1 MATAMSHSA
10 YRYLSRGP
18 AARVIALGA
27 GLLVGLALMG
37 VVATCSDAPDD
48 LLLATTTSVNDSG
61 LLDELVPVF
70 EQETGI
76 NVKVIAVGTGAAL
89 RMAELGN
96 ADALFVHA
104 PSAEL
109 ALVEAGDVIDR
120 RLVAYNDFLIAGP
133 ADDPA
138 GLAGLDD
145 IGVALTQLARAGA
158 DGRAIF
164 LSRGDDSGTHKR
176 ERALW
181 AAIDVQPLGEWYL
194 ESGQGMGATLQV
206 ASQRRAYVLTDRA
219 TFLAL
224 RDDLD
229 LVPLVQRDRSLIN
242 LYSVMRVNPDKG
254 DIHADA
260 AIAWLSFITRDDV
273 QARIG
278 AFRAEEFGRPLFIPA
293 AGSTEAEATAEF
305 AAGG

>member
-1 MATAMSHSA
+1 MSPPA
-10 YRYLSRGP
+10 YRYFGRG
-18 AARVIALGA
+18 AARRVIALAA
-27 GLLVGLALMG
+27 GLLAGLAL
-37 VVATCSDAPDD
+37 VAVIGTCGDDGPDD

-70 EQETGI
+70 ERETGI

-138 GLAGLDD
+138 GLAGMDD
-145 IGVALTQLARAGA
+145 VGVALTRLAHEGAEARA
-158 DGRAIF
+158 RF

-176 ERALW
+176 ELALW
-181 AAIDVQPLGEWYL
+181 AAIGVQP
-194 ESGQGMGATLQV
+194 QG
-206 ASQRRAYVLTDRA
+206 
-219 TFLAL
+219 
-224 RDDLD
+224 
-229 LVPLVQRDRSLIN
+229 
-242 LYSVMRVNPDKG
+242 
-254 DIHADA
+254 
-260 AIAWLSFITRDDV
+260 AW
-273 QARIG
+273 
-278 AFRAEEFGRPLFIPA
+278 
-293 AGSTEAEATAEF
+293 
-305 AAGG
+305 